1 MMSPLFTNFIY
12 KQIRIRCKF
21 HTTLMLPLS
30 TLLHCLPYFIQRTLK
45 VSLKMSIMSL
55 SRLLWCWCWC
65 WCSVIHRIGYSD
77 PYCML
82 GIQPE
87 GGLPI
92 SPLPLPPTPRTL
104 SADMGGFDNTNTST
118 DSSSSS
124 VPHRKHSFR
133 LSFKRREGGRREH
146 RDSLGG
152 PVPAKFISATTI
164 KPHTLNP
171 KWNEKFK
178 L

>member
-1 MMSPLFTNFIY
+1 
-12 KQIRIRCKF
+12 
-21 HTTLMLPLS
+21 
-30 TLLHCLPYFIQRTLK
+30 
-45 VSLKMSIMSL
+45 
-55 SRLLWCWCWC
+55 
-65 WCSVIHRIGYSD
+65 
-77 PYCML
+77 ML

-87 GGLPI
+87 GSLPV
-92 SPLPLPPTPRTL
+92 SPLPLPTTPRTL
-104 SADMGGFDNTNTST
+104 SADMSGFENAVSLDST
-118 DSSSSS
+118 
-124 VPHRKHSFR
+124 VPQRKHSFR

-152 PVPAKFISATTI
+152 SVPAKFISATTI